1 MADNDNPELPE
12 LLLLL
17 YVPGI
22 LLASI
27 GPLLVI
33 RAILGTP
40 ALRTV
45 SNGFLINLA
54 TSDLLFVILACPT
67 TLAQVFTG
75 ISQSMLETTPCVSFV
90 RWLTDASTFQSTSIF
105 QLLSSSTQCPP
116 GPGPLSHFSAA
127 SPPPSHSSSPSPPP
141 SPSASLHSTDIIFL
155 WTTAR

>member
-1 MADNDNPELPE
+1 MNFSDQNRLLSNVSPDIEDLADNAKPELPQ

-17 YVPGI
+17 YVPVI

-67 TLAQVFTG
+67 TLVQV
-75 ISQSMLETTPCVSFV
+75 
-90 RWLTDASTFQSTSIF
+90 
-105 QLLSSSTQCPP
+105 
-116 GPGPLSHFSAA
+116 
-127 SPPPSHSSSPSPPP
+127 
-141 SPSASLHSTDIIFL
+141 
-155 WTTAR
+155 